1 MIYKTQKRNTPI
13 ATLIKNYV
21 NKKSGK
27 VAESRKEIQRRFEHL
42 DWKDQKKILVAS
54 LDSCKS
60 DRQWAYS
67 KLYHHWDKSFEAKV
81 KKLWDELHEPMCA
94 WPIIRFF
101 PISYVKENMASF
113 TGERD
118 FYFISL
124 RLAEDPNYV
133 IDKSKLR
140 TVDYLAVLYYSG
152 RTLSEDEA
160 IDMLFEIVHDLCI
173 SGFSI
178 YEQKGMNYDEGVFN
192 LSKHL
197 SINRAYNYLFMMDH
211 LRAIRFFDEWNRE
224 VHKYIIDS
232 PEYGIL
238 KQWGVSQFESSEQS
252 ILIVRKYAYLAL
264 DGKYKLPTDTSM
276 TELLSLV
283 DLTFRQPPEDV
294 PSRITNEMPPS
305 DPSFLE
311 TIKQTNAEVKKLV
324 DDFELELVNGDVPF

>member
-1 MIYKTQKRNTPI
+1 MIYKTPKRNTPI

-42 DWKDQKKILVAS
+42 DWKDQKKILIAS

-67 KLYHHWDKSFEAKV
+67 KLYNHWDKSFEEKV
-81 KKLWDELHEPMCA
+81 KKLWEELHEPMCA

-101 PISYVKENMASF
+101 PIPYLKENMASF

-118 FYFISL
+118 FYYISL
-124 RLAEDPNYV
+124 RLAEDPDYV
-133 IDKSKLR
+133 IDRSRLR

-178 YEQKGMNYDEGVFN
+178 YEQKNINYDEGVFN
-192 LSKHL
+192 LSKHV

-211 LRAIRFFDEWNRE
+211 LRAIRFFDEWNRK
-224 VHKYIIDS
+224 VYNYVMDS
-232 PEYGIL
+232 PEYAIL
-238 KQWGVSQFESSEQS
+238 RKWGFPRYDLFEQN

-264 DGKYKLPTDTSM
+264 DDKYKSPTDTSM
-276 TELLSLV
+276 TELFSLV

-294 PSRITNEMPPS
+294 PSKITNEMPPS

-311 TIKQTNAEVKKLV
+311 KIKQTNAEVKKLI
-324 DDFELELVNGDVPF
+324 DDYELQIENGIIPF

>member
-1 MIYKTQKRNTPI
+1 MIYQPQKRNTPI
-13 ATLIKNYV
+13 ATLIKNYI

-42 DWKDQKKILVAS
+42 DWKDQKKILMAS

-67 KLYHHWDKSFEAKV
+67 KLYNHWDRSFEVKV
-81 KKLWDELHEPMCA
+81 KKLWDNLHEPMCA

-124 RLAEDPNYV
+124 RLAEDPDYV
-133 IDKSKLR
+133 IDRSSLR

-178 YEQKGMNYDEGVFN
+178 YEQKHMNYDEGVFN

-197 SINRAYNYLFMMDH
+197 SINRAYNYLFLMDH
-211 LRAIRFFDEWNRE
+211 LRAIRFFDEWNRK
-224 VHKYIIDS
+224 VYNYVMDS
-232 PEYGIL
+232 PEYAIL
-238 KQWGVSQFESSEQS
+238 KKWGFPRYDLFEQN

-264 DGKYKLPTDTSM
+264 DDKYKSPTDTSM

-294 PSRITNEMPPS
+294 PSKITNEMPPS

-311 TIKQTNAEVKKLV
+311 KMKQTNAEVKKLI
-324 DDFELELVNGDVPF
+324 DDYELQIENGIIPF

>member
-1 MIYKTQKRNTPI
+1 MIYQTQKRNTPI
-13 ATLIKNYV
+13 AMLIKNFI

-42 DWKDQKKILVAS
+42 DWKDQKKILIAS

-81 KKLWDELHEPMCA
+81 KDVWDKLHEPMCA
-94 WPIIRFF
+94 WSIIRFF
-101 PISYVKENMASF
+101 PISYVKENMTSF

-133 IDKSKLR
+133 IDRSKLR
-140 TVDYLAVLYYSG
+140 AVDYLAILYYLG

-178 YEQKGMNYDEGVFN
+178 YEQTRINYDESVFN
-192 LSKHL
+192 LSKHQ
-197 SINRAYNYLFMMDH
+197 SISRAHNYLFSMGH
-211 LRAIRFFDEWNRE
+211 EKAIRYFDEWNWK
-224 VHKYIIDS
+224 VHNDVLDS

-238 KQWGVSQFESSEQS
+238 KQWGVSQFESCEQS
-252 ILIVRKYAYLAL
+252 ILIVRKYAYLSL
-264 DGKYKLPTDTSM
+264 DVKYKFPTDTSM

-283 DLTFRQPPEDV
+283 DLKFRQPPEDV
-294 PSRITNEMPPS
+294 PSRITNDMSPS
-305 DPSFLE
+305 DPLFLE
-311 TIKQTNAEVKKLV
+311 KIKQTNAEVQKLM
-324 DDFELELVNGDVPF
+324 DAFELELVNGDVPF

>member
-1 MIYKTQKRNTPI
+1 MIYQTQKRNTPI
-13 ATLIKNYV
+13 ATLIKNFI
-21 NKKSGK
+21 NQKSGK
-27 VAESRKEIQRRFEHL
+27 VAESRKEIQRRFEYL
-42 DWKDQKKILVAS
+42 DWKDQKKILEAS

-67 KLYHHWDKSFEAKV
+67 KLYNHWDKSFEAKV

-101 PISYVKENMASF
+101 PISYVKENMTSF

-124 RLAEDPNYV
+124 RLAEDPNYI

-152 RTLSEDEA
+152 RTLSDDDA
-160 IDMLFEIVHDLCI
+160 IDLLFEIVHDLCI

-178 YEQKGMNYDEGVFN
+178 YEQTHMDYDESLFD

-197 SINRAYNYLFMMDH
+197 SINRAIKYLFRMDH
-211 LRAIRFFDEWNRE
+211 LKTVDLFDEWNRK
-224 VHKYIIDS
+224 VRNNIRDS
-232 PEYGIL
+232 HEYVVL
-238 KQWGVSQFESSEQS
+238 KEWGFPRYDLFEQG
-252 ILIVRKYAYLAL
+252 ILIVRKYAYMAL
-264 DGKYKLPTDTSM
+264 DNKYKHPSDM
-276 TELLSLV
+276 MVTELLSLV
-283 DLTFRQPPEDV
+283 DLIFRQLPEDV

-324 DDFELELVNGDVPF
+324 DDFELELFDGDVPF

>member
-1 MIYKTQKRNTPI
+1 MIYQPQKRNTPI
-13 ATLIKNYV
+13 ATLIKNYI

-42 DWKDQKKILVAS
+42 DWKDQKKILMAS

-67 KLYHHWDKSFEAKV
+67 KLYNHWDKSFEAKV

-124 RLAEDPNYV
+124 RLAEDPDYV
-133 IDKSKLR
+133 IDRSSLR

-178 YEQKGMNYDEGVFN
+178 YEQKHMNYDEGVFN

-197 SINRAYNYLFMMDH
+197 SINRAYNYLFLMDH
-211 LRAIRFFDEWNRE
+211 LRAIRFFDEWNRK
-224 VHKYIIDS
+224 VYNYVMDS
-232 PEYGIL
+232 PEYAIL
-238 KQWGVSQFESSEQS
+238 KKWGFPRYDLFEQN

-264 DGKYKLPTDTSM
+264 DDKYKSPTDTSM

-305 DPSFLE
+305 DPSFLDI
-311 TIKQTNAEVKKLV
+311 IKQTNAEVQKLM
-324 DDFELELVNGDVPF
+324 DAFELELVNGDVPF

>member
-1 MIYKTQKRNTPI
+1 MIYQTQKRNTPI
-13 ATLIKNYV
+13 ATLIKNFI

-42 DWKDQKKILVAS
+42 DWKDQKKILMAS

-67 KLYHHWDKSFEAKV
+67 KLYNHWDKSFEAKV

-124 RLAEDPNYV
+124 RLAEDPDYV
-133 IDKSKLR
+133 IDRSSLR

-178 YEQKGMNYDEGVFN
+178 YEQKHMNYDEGVFN

-197 SINRAYNYLFMMDH
+197 SINRAYNYLFLMDH
-211 LRAIRFFDEWNRE
+211 LRAIRFFDEWNRK
-224 VHKYIIDS
+224 VYNYVMDS
-232 PEYGIL
+232 PEYAIL
-238 KQWGVSQFESSEQS
+238 KKWGFPRYDLFEQN

-264 DGKYKLPTDTSM
+264 DDKYKSPTDTSM

-294 PSRITNEMPPS
+294 PSKITNEMPPS

-311 TIKQTNAEVKKLV
+311 KIKQTNAEVKKLI
-324 DDFELELVNGDVPF
+324 DDYELQIENGIIPF

>member
-1 MIYKTQKRNTPI
+1 MIYQTQKRNTPI
-13 ATLIKNYV
+13 ATLIKNYI

-27 VAESRKEIQRRFEHL
+27 VAESRNEIQRRFEHL
-42 DWKDQKKILVAS
+42 DWKDQKKILMAS

-67 KLYHHWDKSFEAKV
+67 KLYNHWDKSFEAKV

-101 PISYVKENMASF
+101 PISYVKENMTSF

-124 RLAEDPNYV
+124 RLAEDPDYV
-133 IDKSKLR
+133 IDRSKLR

-152 RTLSEDEA
+152 RMLSDDDA
-160 IDMLFEIVHDLCI
+160 INILFEIVHDLCI

-178 YEQKGMNYDEGVFN
+178 YEQTHMDYDESLFD

-197 SINRAYNYLFMMDH
+197 SINRAIKYLFRMDH
-211 LRAIRFFDEWNRE
+211 YKAVDLFNEWNRK
-224 VHKYIIDS
+224 VRNNIRDS
-232 PEYGIL
+232 HEYAVL
-238 KQWGVSQFESSEQS
+238 KEWGFPRYDLFEQG
-252 ILIVRKYAYLAL
+252 ILIVRKYAYMAL
-264 DGKYKLPTDTSM
+264 DEKYKNPSDM
-276 TELLSLV
+276 IVTEMFSLA
-283 DLTFRQPPEDV
+283 DLIFRQPPEYI

-305 DPSFLE
+305 DPSYLE
-311 TIKQTNAEVKKLV
+311 KIKQSNAEVKKLV
-324 DDFELELVNGDVPF
+324 DDFELELFDGDVPF

>member
-1 MIYKTQKRNTPI
+1 MIYQTQKRNTPI
-13 ATLIKNYV
+13 ATLIKNFI
-21 NKKSGK
+21 NQKSGK
-27 VAESRKEIQRRFEHL
+27 VAESRKEIQRRFEYL
-42 DWKDQKKILVAS
+42 DWKDQKKILEAS

-67 KLYHHWDKSFEAKV
+67 K
-81 KKLWDELHEPMCA
+81 
-94 WPIIRFF
+94 PIIRFF
-101 PISYVKENMASF
+101 PISYVKENMTSF

-124 RLAEDPNYV
+124 RLADDPNYV

-152 RTLSEDEA
+152 RTLSDDDA

-178 YEQKGMNYDEGVFN
+178 YEQTHMDYDESLFD

-197 SINRAYNYLFMMDH
+197 SINRAKNYLFRMDH
-211 LRAIRFFDEWNRE
+211 YKAVDLFDEWNRK
-224 VHKYIIDS
+224 VRNNIRDS
-232 PEYGIL
+232 HEYVVL
-238 KQWGVSQFESSEQS
+238 KEWGFPRYDLFEQG
-252 ILIVRKYAYLAL
+252 ILIVRKYAYMAL
-264 DGKYKLPTDTSM
+264 DNKYKHPSDM
-276 TELLSLV
+276 MVTELLSLV
-283 DLTFRQPPEDV
+283 DLIFRQLPEDV

-324 DDFELELVNGDVPF
+324 DDFELELFDGDVPF

>member
-1 MIYKTQKRNTPI
+1 M
-13 ATLIKNYV
+13 
-21 NKKSGK
+21 
-27 VAESRKEIQRRFEHL
+27 
-42 DWKDQKKILVAS
+42 AS

-60 DRQWAYS
+60 DRKWAYS
-67 KLYHHWDKSFEAKV
+67 KLYNHWDKSFEDRV
-81 KKLWDELHEPMCA
+81 RELWNELHEPMCA

-101 PISYVKENMASF
+101 PISYVKENMTSF

-140 TVDYLAVLYYSG
+140 TVDYLAALYYSG
-152 RTLSEDEA
+152 RTLSDDEA

-178 YEQKGMNYDEGVFN
+178 YEQTHMDYDESVFD

-197 SINRAYNYLFMMDH
+197 SINRAKNYLFRMDH
-211 LRAIRFFDEWNRE
+211 YKAVDVFDEWNRK
-224 VHKYIIDS
+224 VYNYVIDS
-232 PEYGIL
+232 PEYRIL

-252 ILIVRKYAYLAL
+252 ILIVRKYAYLSL
-264 DGKYKLPTDTSM
+264 DDKYKFPTDTSM
-276 TELLSLV
+276 TELFSLV
-283 DLTFRQPPEDV
+283 DLKFRQPPEDV

-305 DPSFLE
+305 DPLFLE
-311 TIKQTNAEVKKLV
+311 KIKQTNAKVKKLV
-324 DDFELELVNGDVPF
+324 DDFELELFDGDVPF

>member
-1 MIYKTQKRNTPI
+1 MIYQTQKRNTPI
-13 ATLIKNYV
+13 ATLIKNYI

-27 VAESRKEIQRRFEHL
+27 VAESRKEIQRRFEYL
-42 DWKDQKKILVAS
+42 DWKDQKKILEAS

-67 KLYHHWDKSFEAKV
+67 KLYNHWDKSFEAKV

-124 RLAEDPNYV
+124 RLAEDPDYV
-133 IDKSKLR
+133 IDRSRLR

-178 YEQKGMNYDEGVFN
+178 YEQKHMNYDEGVFN

-197 SINRAYNYLFMMDH
+197 SINRAYNYLFLMDH
-211 LRAIRFFDEWNRE
+211 LRAIRFFDEWNRK
-224 VHKYIIDS
+224 VYNYVMDS
-232 PEYGIL
+232 PEYAIL
-238 KQWGVSQFESSEQS
+238 KKWGFPRYDLFEQN

-264 DGKYKLPTDTSM
+264 DDKYKSPTDTSM

-311 TIKQTNAEVKKLV
+311 KIKQTNAEVKKLI
-324 DDFELELVNGDVPF
+324 DDYELQIENGIIPF

>member
-1 MIYKTQKRNTPI
+1 MIYKTQKRNTPV

-27 VAESRKEIQRRFEHL
+27 VAESRKEIQRRFEYL

-67 KLYHHWDKSFEAKV
+67 KLYNNWDKSFEAKV

-94 WPIIRFF
+94 WSIIRFF

-118 FYFISL
+118 FYYISL
-124 RLAEDPNYV
+124 RLAEDPNYI

-152 RTLSEDEA
+152 RTLSDDDA

-178 YEQKGMNYDEGVFN
+178 YEQTHMDYDESLFN
-192 LSKHL
+192 LSKQL
-197 SINRAYNYLFMMDH
+197 SISRAHKYLFSMGH
-211 LRAIRFFDEWNRE
+211 IEAIRFFDEWNRK
-224 VHKYIIDS
+224 VHNYVMDS
-232 PEYGIL
+232 PEYSIL

-252 ILIVRKYAYLAL
+252 ILIVRKYAYLSL
-264 DGKYKLPTDTSM
+264 DDKYKFPADTSM

-283 DLTFRQPPEDV
+283 DLEFRQSPEDV
-294 PSRITNEMPPS
+294 PSRITNDMSPS
-305 DPSFLE
+305 DPLFLE
-311 TIKQTNAEVKKLV
+311 KIKQTNAEVQKLM
-324 DDFELELVNGDVPF
+324 DAFELEVVNGDIPF

>member
-42 DWKDQKKILVAS
+42 DWKDQKKILMAS

-67 KLYHHWDKSFEAKV
+67 KLYNHWDKSFEAKV

-152 RTLSEDEA
+152 RTLSDDDA

-178 YEQKGMNYDEGVFN
+178 YEQKHMNYDEGVFN

-197 SINRAYNYLFMMDH
+197 SINRAYNYLFLMDH
-211 LRAIRFFDEWNRE
+211 LRAIRFFDEWNRK
-224 VHKYIIDS
+224 VYNYVMDS
-232 PEYGIL
+232 PEYAIL
-238 KQWGVSQFESSEQS
+238 KKWGFPRYDLFEQN

-264 DGKYKLPTDTSM
+264 DDKYKSPTDTSM

-294 PSRITNEMPPS
+294 PSKITNEMPPS

-311 TIKQTNAEVKKLV
+311 KIKQTNAEVKKLI
-324 DDFELELVNGDVPF
+324 DDYELQIENGIIPF

>member
-42 DWKDQKKILVAS
+42 DWKDQKKILIAS

-67 KLYHHWDKSFEAKV
+67 KLYNHWDKSFEERV
-81 KKLWDELHEPMCA
+81 RKLWDELHEPMCA

-101 PISYVKENMASF
+101 PISYVKENMTSF

-152 RTLSEDEA
+152 RTLSDDDA

-178 YEQKGMNYDEGVFN
+178 YEQTHINYDEGVYN
-192 LSKHL
+192 LSKQL
-197 SINRAYNYLFMMDH
+197 SISRAHNYLFMMGH
-211 LRAIRFFDEWNRE
+211 YNAIRFFDEWNRK
-224 VHKYIIDS
+224 VHNYVMDS
-232 PEYGIL
+232 PEYSIL

-252 ILIVRKYAYLAL
+252 ILIVRKYAYLSL
-264 DGKYKLPTDTSM
+264 DDKYKFPTETSM
-276 TELLSLV
+276 TELFSLV
-283 DLTFRQPPEDV
+283 DLKFRQPPKDV

-305 DPSFLE
+305 DPSYLE
-311 TIKQTNAEVKKLV
+311 KIKQTNAEVKKLV
-324 DDFELELVNGDVPF
+324 DDFELEIFDGDVPF

>member
-1 MIYKTQKRNTPI
+1 MIYQTQKRNTPI
-13 ATLIKNYV
+13 ATLIKNYT

-27 VAESRKEIQRRFEHL
+27 VSESRNEIQRRFEHL
-42 DWKDQKKILVAS
+42 DWKDQKKILMAF

-94 WPIIRFF
+94 WSIIRFF

-113 TGERD
+113 TDDRD

-124 RLAEDPNYV
+124 RLAEDPDYV
-133 IDKSKLR
+133 IDRSKLR
-140 TVDYLAVLYYSG
+140 TVDYLAVLCNSG
-152 RTLSEDEA
+152 RTISEDEA

-173 SGFSI
+173 NGFSI
-178 YEQKGMNYDEGVFN
+178 YEQTHMNYDESVYN
-192 LSKHL
+192 LSNNL
-197 SINRAYNYLFMMDH
+197 SINRAHNYLFRMEH
-211 LRAIRFFDEWNRE
+211 LKALRFFDEWNRK
-224 VHKYIIDS
+224 VHNYVMDS

-238 KQWGVSQFESSEQS
+238 KQWGMSQFESCEQS

-264 DGKYKLPTDTSM
+264 DDKYKLPTDTSM

-283 DLTFRQPPEDV
+283 DLEFRQSPEDV
-294 PSRITNEMPPS
+294 PSRITNDMSPS
-305 DPSFLE
+305 DPLFLE
-311 TIKQTNAEVKKLV
+311 KIKQTNAEVQKLM
-324 DDFELELVNGDVPF
+324 DAFELELVNGDIPF